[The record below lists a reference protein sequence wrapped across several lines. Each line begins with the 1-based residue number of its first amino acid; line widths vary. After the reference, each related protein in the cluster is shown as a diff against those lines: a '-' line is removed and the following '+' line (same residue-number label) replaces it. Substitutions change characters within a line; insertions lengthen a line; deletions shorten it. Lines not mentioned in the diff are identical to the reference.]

1 MSGMAAVEGRN
12 QLLSGGGAQH
22 EEGGGGCD
30 SAREGEGRAGPGA
43 EPLLGLKV
51 TGEGRLCAPLVLL
64 NPGSCPT
71 RK

>member
-1 MSGMAAVEGRN
+1 MRKVAEAVIVPEKVR
-12 QLLSGGGAQH
+12 
-22 EEGGGGCD
+22 EEQVQEQSHCW
-30 SAREGEGRAGPGA
+30 
-43 EPLLGLKV
+43 GLKV

>member
-22 EEGGGGCD
+22 EEGGRGCD

-43 EPLLGLKV
+43 EPLLGAQGDRR
-51 TGEGRLCAPLVLL
+51 GETLCASGAAQP
-64 NPGSCPT
+64 
-71 RK
+71 RKLPN